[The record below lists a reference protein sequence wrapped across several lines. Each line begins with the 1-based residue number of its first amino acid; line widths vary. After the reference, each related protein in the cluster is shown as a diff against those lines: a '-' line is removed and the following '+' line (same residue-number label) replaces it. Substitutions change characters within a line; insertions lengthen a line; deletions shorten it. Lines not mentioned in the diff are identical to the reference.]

1 MRQEM
6 QNMRKKQFVK
16 VSSAAILLGSVVFLV
31 SGTVQSKEPLDDAAD
46 FDRLMDAVAYGDML
60 WHTGEGEGGKH
71 KELSTNGLGCANCHP
86 DGSATQPQSWPKY
99 QTNLGKV
106 GTLRE
111 MINWC
116 IQVVQNGKGYAL
128 DSKEMIAMEAYA
140 TYMNRGAKLDPG
152 LNAQTAPFV
161 ISGPGYPT
169 NDEGNR

>member
-1 MRQEM
+1 MR
-6 QNMRKKQFVK
+6 NKQITK
-16 VSSAAILLGSVVFLV
+16 AGNLPILLGILVFLIC
-31 SGTVQSKEPLDDAAD
+31 GPAQSKEPLDDAAD
-46 FDRLMDAVAYGDML
+46 FQRLMDAVAYGDML
-60 WHTGEGEGGKH
+60 WHTGEGGGGKH
-71 KELSTNGLGCANCHP
+71 KNLSTNGLGCANCHP
-86 DGSATQPQSWPKY
+86 DASATQPQSWPKF

-140 TYMNRGAKLDPG
+140 HYMNRGARLNPG
-152 LNAQTAPFV
+152 LNAQTSPYV

>member
-1 MRQEM
+1 
-6 QNMRKKQFVK
+6 MRKKQYAK
-16 VSSAAILLGSVVFLV
+16 VGALGMLLSGLVFLV

-46 FDRLMDAVAYGDML
+46 FDRLMEAVAYGDKL
-60 WHTGEGEGGKH
+60 WHTGEGSAGKH
-71 KELSTNGLGCANCHP
+71 KKLSTNGLGCANCHP
-86 DGSATQPQSWPKY
+86 DGAATQPESWPKY

-116 IQVVQNGKGYAL
+116 IQVVQNGQGYAL

-140 TYMNRGAKLDPG
+140 TYMNRGAKLNPG
-152 LNAQTAPFV
+152 MNAQTSPFV

-169 NDEGNR
+169 NNEGNR